1 MFVWN
6 ALQSIALIPGLQM
19 IERTDAMA
27 KFCVTGD
34 SSTNKTYRRTKDW
47 NQRPSKEGTC
57 HVPPSW
63 QLSLICQ
70 KKKKPIARV
79 VCESLSDICLGNLS
93 NSVLSTYA
101 FPFVACNRSR
111 CSKSRTIWPIGF
123 RSDTIQIASTFLSCL
138 CL

>member
-1 MFVWN
+1 
-6 ALQSIALIPGLQM
+6 M
-19 IERTDAMA
+19 IERTEAMA

-47 NQRPSKEGTC
+47 NQRPSKEGTSLL
-57 HVPPSW
+57 PPSW
-63 QLSLICQ
+63 QLTLICQ
-70 KKKKPIARV
+70 PARVGKKMPISRV

-123 RSDTIQIASTFLSCL
+123 RSDTFQLASSFLSCL